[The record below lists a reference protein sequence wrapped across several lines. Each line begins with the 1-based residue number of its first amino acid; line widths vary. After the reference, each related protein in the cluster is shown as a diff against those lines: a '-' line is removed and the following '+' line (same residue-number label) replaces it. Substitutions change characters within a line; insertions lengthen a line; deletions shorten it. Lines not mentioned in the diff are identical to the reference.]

1 MFLHH
6 KELKEERDFYERQNK
21 RLAVD
26 NLLRELSH
34 QKAKHLKQIKKNEQ
48 RIGRLEWEITML
60 Y

>member
-34 QKAKHLKQIKKNEQ
+34 QKPKYLKQIKENQQ
-48 RIGRLEWEITML
+48 RIGRLEWEIITL

>member
-34 QKAKHLKQIKKNEQ
+34 QKPKHLKQIKKNEQ

>member
-34 QKAKHLKQIKKNEQ
+34 QKPKHLKQIKKNEQ
-48 RIGRLEWEITML
+48 RIGRLEWEIITL